1 MVLISSHPKSGS
13 FVRLKKVHFG
23 VSVIDALKERYGV
36 KHDTVQEMYVVD
48 AKNKKTTV
56 EMVGADDVHKVQRY
70 VL

>member
-1 MVLISSHPKSGS
+1 M
-13 FVRLKKVHFG
+13 
-23 VSVIDALKERYGV
+23 SVIDALEERYGV